1 MAKKKKY
8 NEDHTA
14 YSHKNNGLKTFLLS
28 ALCLVLGLLIGV
40 FGNVFISLPDSYK
53 IPSTRQSSSSSASAD
68 ISSGEID
75 TNVITNSDVS
85 IHFLEL
91 GNKFTGD
98 CIYIKI
104 KRQGKDDD
112 IDILVDGG
120 SKSTSVPYITSYVDQ
135 YLTDNVLDFVIITH
149 AHEDH
154 YAGYAVRTTEDA
166 NTDESIFDHYRL
178 NGKSIANVITFVKSN
193 KDNAS
198 STSIHGKY
206 LKELG
211 EVMASGANY
220 YNALECYNNDNNTL
234 NEVYDTSSTANHDAR
249 RFYNFGQDSNGDDIK
264 IQFLYTNFYK
274 DSSKTENNYSVCF
287 QLIQGEKRYLFTG
300 DLEKDGEESLVNWSE
315 NGLSHVEL
323 YKAGHHGSKTSSSE
337 TLMSAVTPS
346 VVVVCCCAGSSE
358 YTTKNENQFPTQE
371 FVNNVSIYT
380 SKIYVTSLCI
390 DYDANEFQSFN
401 GTVVVCATGS
411 GAVQVQCSNNSTVL
425 KDTEWF
431 KNNRTLPT
439 GAKN

>member
-1 MAKKKKY
+1 MAKKRKY
-8 NEDHTA
+8 NEDHIV
-14 YSHKNNGLKTFLLS
+14 YGSSNKKLRNFLLS
-28 ALCLVLGLLIGV
+28 VLCLVLGLLIGV
-40 FGNVFISLPDSYK
+40 FGNIFLSLPDSYK
-53 IPSTRQSSSSSASAD
+53 IPTTRKTSSSAITD
-68 ISSGEID
+68 ISAGAID
-75 TNVITNSDVS
+75 TEVIKNSDVS

-104 KRQGKDDD
+104 KRQGKDD

-120 SKSTSVPYITSYVDQ
+120 SKSSSVPYITSYVDK

-154 YAGYAVRTTEDA
+154 YAGYAVRTTENA
-166 NTDESIFDHYRL
+166 TADESIFDHYRL
-178 NGKSIANVITFVKSN
+178 NGNSIANVITFAKSN
-193 KDNAS
+193 KVNAS
-198 STSIHGKY
+198 ETSIHGKY
-206 LKELG
+206 LNELG
-211 EVMASGANY
+211 EVIASGAKHY
-220 YNALECYNNDNNTL
+220 TALECYNNDNNTL
-234 NEVYDTSSTANHDAR
+234 NEVYDTSSTANHDAK
-249 RFYNFGQDSNGDDIK
+249 RFYNFGQDSSGNDVK

-300 DLEKDGEESLVNWSE
+300 DLEKEGEESLVAKTE

-337 TLMSAVTPS
+337 TLMDAVSPS

-390 DYDANEFQSFN
+390 DFQANEFQSFN
-401 GTVVVCATGS
+401 GTVVVCVTGGGS
-411 GAVQVQCSNNSTVL
+411 VQVQCSNNSTVL

>member
-1 MAKKKKY
+1 MAKKRKY
-8 NEDHTA
+8 NEDHIVHG
-14 YSHKNNGLKTFLLS
+14 SSNKKLRNFLLS

-40 FGNVFISLPDSYK
+40 FGNIFLSLPDSYK
-53 IPSTRQSSSSSASAD
+53 IPSTRKSSSGSSTD
-68 ISSGEID
+68 ISAGAID
-75 TNVITNSDVS
+75 TEVIKNSDVS

-104 KRQGKDDD
+104 KRQGKDD
-112 IDILVDGG
+112 IDILIDGG
-120 SKSTSVPYITSYVDQ
+120 SKSSSVPYITSYVDK

-166 NTDESIFDHYRL
+166 TADESIFDHYRL
-178 NGKSIANVITFVKSN
+178 NGKSIANVITFAKSN
-193 KDNAS
+193 KGNAS
-198 STSIHGKY
+198 PASIHGKY

-211 EVMASGANY
+211 EVIASGANHY
-220 YNALECYNNDNNTL
+220 TALDCYKSDDNTL

-249 RFYNFGQDSNGDDIK
+249 RFYNFGQDSNGDDVK
-264 IQFLYTNFYK
+264 IQFLYTNFYE

-300 DLEKDGEESLVNWSE
+300 DLEELGEESLVAKTE

-323 YKAGHHGSKTSSSE
+323 FKAGHHGSKTSSSE
-337 TLMSAVTPS
+337 TLMNAVSPS

-390 DYDANEFQSFN
+390 DFQANEFQSFN
-401 GTVVVCATGS
+401 GTVVVCVTGGGS
-411 GAVQVQCSNNSTVL
+411 VQVQCSNNSTVL